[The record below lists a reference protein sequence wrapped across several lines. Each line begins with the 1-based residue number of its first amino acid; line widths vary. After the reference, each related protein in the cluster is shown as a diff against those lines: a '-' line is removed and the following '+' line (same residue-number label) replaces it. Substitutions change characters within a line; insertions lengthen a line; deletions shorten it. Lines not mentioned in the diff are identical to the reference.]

1 MLRGIDP
8 LLTPELLKIL
18 REMGHGDEI
27 AIVDANYP
35 AAHARRLVRLAGA
48 SATEALR
55 AILTL
60 LPLDTYVDQAAHV
73 MAVVGHPDRT
83 EPVMAEFQALID
95 EIAAERATLARLER
109 FAFYDRVNA
118 AFAVVATSERRLYG
132 NIILKKG
139 VIPPAEPGGEPP

>member
-35 AAHARRLVRLAGA
+35 AATDARRLIRVAGA
-48 SATEALR
+48 DTTGTLR
-55 AILTL
+55 AVLTL
-60 LPLDTYVDQAAHV
+60 LPLDTYVDCAAHC
-73 MAVVGHPDRT
+73 MAVVGDPDRT
-83 EPVMAEFQALID
+83 EPIMEEFQALID
-95 EIAAERATLARLER
+95 EVAAENVTLGRIER
-109 FAFYDRVNA
+109 FAFYARVKD
-118 AFAVVATSERRLYG
+118 AFAVVATAERRLYG

-139 VIPPAEPGGEPP
+139 IIAP

>member
-35 AAHARRLVRLAGA
+35 AATDARRLIRVAGA
-48 SATEALR
+48 DTTGTLR
-55 AILTL
+55 AVLTL
-60 LPLDTYVDQAAHV
+60 LPLDTYVDCAAHC
-73 MAVVGHPDRT
+73 MAVVGDPDRT
-83 EPVMAEFQALID
+83 EPIMDEFQALID
-95 EIAAERATLARLER
+95 EVAAEDVSLGRIER
-109 FAFYDRVNA
+109 FAFYARVKD
-118 AFAVVATSERRLYG
+118 AFAVVATAERRLYG

-139 VIPPAEPGGEPP
+139 IIAP

>member
-8 LLTPELLKIL
+8 LLTPDLLKIL

-35 AAHARRLVRLAGA
+35 AAADARRLVRLPGA
-48 SATEALR
+48 DTTEALR

-60 LPLDTYVDQAAHV
+60 LPLDTYVDCAAHC
-73 MAVVGHPDRT
+73 MAVVGDPERV
-83 EPVMAEFQALID
+83 EPIMTEFQSLID
-95 EIAAERATLARLER
+95 GIAVEDVRLGRIER
-109 FAFYDRVNA
+109 FAFYARVKD

-139 VIPPAEPGGEPP
+139 VIPPA

>member
-35 AAHARRLVRLAGA
+35 AATDARRLVRVAGA
-48 SATEALR
+48 DTTGTLR
-55 AILTL
+55 AVLTL
-60 LPLDTYVDQAAHV
+60 LPLDTYVDCAAHC
-73 MAVVGHPDRT
+73 MAVVGDPDRT
-83 EPVMAEFQALID
+83 EPIMDEFQALID
-95 EIAAERATLARLER
+95 EVAAEDVSLGRIERVAIYARVK
-109 FAFYDRVNA
+109 D
-118 AFAVVATSERRLYG
+118 AFAVVATAERRLYG

-139 VIPPAEPGGEPP
+139 IIAP

>member
-8 LLTPELLKIL
+8 LLTPDLLKIL

-35 AAHARRLVRLAGA
+35 AASDARRLVRLPG
-48 SATEALR
+48 TDTTGALR

-60 LPLDTYVDQAAHV
+60 LPLDTFVDNAAHC
-73 MAVVGHPDRT
+73 MAVVGDPEAV
-83 EPVMAEFQALID
+83 EPIMEEFQSLID
-95 EIAAERATLARLER
+95 ALAEEEVRLARLER
-109 FAFYDRVNA
+109 FAFYARVRD

-139 VIPPAEPGGEPP
+139 IIRPATP

>member
-35 AAHARRLVRLAGA
+35 AADARRLVRLAGA
-48 SATEALR
+48 SATDALR

-60 LPLDTYVDQAAHV
+60 LPLDTYVEYAAHC
-73 MAVVGHPDRT
+73 MAVVDDPDRV
-83 EPVMAEFQALID
+83 EPIMTEFQSLID

-109 FAFYDRVNA
+109 FTFYDRVKT

-139 VIPPAEPGGEPP
+139 IIPPA